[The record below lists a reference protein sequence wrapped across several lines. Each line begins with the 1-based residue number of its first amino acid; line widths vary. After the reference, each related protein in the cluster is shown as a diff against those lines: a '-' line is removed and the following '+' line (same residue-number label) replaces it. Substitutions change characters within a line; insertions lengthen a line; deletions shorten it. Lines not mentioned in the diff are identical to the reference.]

1 MYTGLGRVAMTTNSC
16 WPTFCRPWP
25 RAPQPPAFHLP
36 TSLAPYIW
44 EKDGGCG
51 EANTSP
57 GSEAT
62 LQAPDCLQS
71 TLDVAYPS
79 HHPRY
84 IKKPEQE
91 RRRCKKKRKQEK
103 TKKNDCAVTMP
114 RHSVPYRTVPF
125 RALPCCVMPYFSF
138 SYVPYT
144 HIHHAIPSH
153 ATNRVRTKKKRGE

>member
-91 RRRCKKKRKQEK
+91 RRRCKTTRKEENSEKEKKRGGWWKGS
-103 TKKNDCAVTMP
+103 N
-114 RHSVPYRTVPF
+114 
-125 RALPCCVMPYFSF
+125 
-138 SYVPYT
+138 
-144 HIHHAIPSH
+144 
-153 ATNRVRTKKKRGE
+153 TNRVREKGNRLVFTSRNNHRPPPAPANW